1 MQGTATSYDVRSF
14 FTEPIFAMILSVS
27 LFVFLVPVIKLLRR
41 TGHHPLWSL
50 FALFPVLNLIAFW
63 FFAFK
68 PWPTGKFARPAETGG
83 AAPG

>member
-1 MQGTATSYDVRSF
+1 MQGTATSYDLRSF

-27 LFVFLVPVIKLLRR
+27 LFLYLVPVINLLRR

-50 FALFPVLNLIAFW
+50 FAVFPGLNLIAFW

-68 PWPTGKFARPAETGG
+68 PRPTDKLARTPKTGG
-83 AAPG
+83 SVPG